1 MLTNPPFAGGGLVN
15 LNRRTRIMN
24 FPDLPEIQ
32 ITRNVRSKHLRLRVE
47 PNKIRLTAPVFCT
60 PGQIQSFIQL
70 SEKWLLKTWHQQ
82 QQNIKKQD
90 GTLPNTLQLFN
101 LQNSVTIIYQ
111 TQQPNFIFDDQ
122 NLQLLISDRQP
133 KQYLK
138 NFVIAYAKDHLPL
151 YLEEIS
157 QESNLNFAKC
167 AIRQPKTRWGSCT
180 SKHDIMLNSGLV
192 LFPKHIARYVCVHEL
207 AHTKYFDHSSHFWAE
222 VAKHDQHY
230 LQHRKILKT
239 TPLPY
244 WWIH

>member
-70 SEKWLLKTWHQQ
+70 SEQWLLKTWHQQ

-101 LQNSVTIIYQ
+101 LQNSITIIYH

-133 KQYLK
+133 TQYLK

-207 AHTKYFDHSSHFWAE
+207 AHTKYFDHSPHFWAE

-230 LQHRKILKT
+230 LQHRKILKN